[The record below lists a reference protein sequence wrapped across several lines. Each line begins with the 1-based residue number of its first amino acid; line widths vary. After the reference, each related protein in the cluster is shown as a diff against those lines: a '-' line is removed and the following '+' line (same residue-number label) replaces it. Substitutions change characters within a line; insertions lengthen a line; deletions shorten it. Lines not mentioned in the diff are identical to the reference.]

1 MKLYG
6 YFRSSSSYRVRIAL
20 ALKGLPYEYVAVHL
34 LKDGGEQYLPDFLKK
49 NPMAQVPVLETDG
62 AFFTQSVAIVEY
74 LEERHPEPALLP
86 KDLVARARV
95 RAAVEV
101 VNSGIQPMQNLS
113 LMNEIKR
120 IGGDGHAFAKAA
132 NERGLVALE
141 EMAVAH
147 GGTRLVGDQIT
158 LADVLLVPQMYSA
171 RRFGV
176 DLAPFPRL
184 VAIDAA
190 LTALPAFAAAHPDRQ
205 PDAPS
210 S

>member
-20 ALKGLPYEYVAVHL
+20 ALKGLSYEYAAVHL
-34 LKDGGEQYLPDFLKK
+34 LKDGGEQHLPAFLQK
-49 NPMAQVPVLETDG
+49 NPMAQVPVLEVDG
-62 AFFTQSVAIVEY
+62 LHLSQSVAILEY
-74 LEERHPEPALLP
+74 IEERYPDPPLLP

-120 IGGDGHAFAKAA
+120 MGGDGHAFAKAA

-141 EMAVAH
+141 EMATAH
-147 GGTRLVGDQIT
+147 GGQRLVGDET
-158 LADVLLVPQMYSA
+158 SLADVCLVPQMYSA

-210 S
+210 A